1 VLANPVVR
9 IAFCLRS
16 LQRRQK
22 TEGSKSQIAQENT
35 RLKEH
40 GVGTVGACHWTKL
53 PVVAGDAADA
63 AGHRAEKKARTHL
76 GRSIAQFISG

>member
-1 VLANPVVR
+1 MLANPVVR

-35 RLKEH
+35 GLEEH

-63 AGHRAEKKARTHL
+63 AGHRAEKKANPKADQSL
-76 GRSIAQFISG
+76 FISG